1 MAADISDKLNHQKEI
16 DVATSLLTDI
26 TNVRT
31 ALNAV
36 VTKLNADAWVTD
48 TDYAA
53 AVALTTTV

>member
-1 MAADISDKLNHQKEI
+1 MADITNSVDHKNMEI
-16 DVATSLLTDI
+16 ILWSLLTDI
-26 TNVRT
+26 TNTRA

-53 AVALTTTV
+53 ATALTTTL